1 MIESIF
7 KTITALVT
15 IQALIFGLVFIL
27 NSKKSKPLVLLGI
40 FLFIYSGTSITW
52 MLKTNFPSFFTSIKY
67 IPIVFSYSI
76 MPLFYIYVKSVIN
89 RFDKKDFFHIIPA
102 IIEFLLGLVLFIFP
116 NTGDAFYSVDNKQFL
131 LIYMVFIPPLYN
143 MIYAI
148 ITIKYVVKQQ
158 KLIPNYFT
166 DIEKKRV
173 NWLIITC
180 LIFITEYLLEIIS
193 SVVQLNTKI
202 DTLMYVFQV
211 FSSGFIVYW
220 ISIYGLTQ
228 KVLSIEDFVNK
239 NGEVKNKLDAENL
252 ITENENLVE
261 KDKPNPETSENFEKI
276 ITFFVET
283 KIYTNKDVNLFM
295 VSGLLQIPYKELS
308 RMINTYG
315 QKNFNQFVNTFRI
328 QEAKRM
334 LDDADFD
341 KFNFSGIA
349 EAVGFNSRSS
359 FFTNFKQIEGITPL
373 EYKRSLEH
381 RERS

>member
-89 RFDKKDFFHIIPA
+89 RFDKKDFFHLIPA

-180 LIFITEYLLEIIS
+180 LIFITDYLLEIIS

-202 DTLMYVFQV
+202 DTLIYVFQV

-228 KVLSIEDFVNK
+228 KSLLIENSYTESSFIKESISPVNL
-239 NGEVKNKLDAENL
+239 N
-252 ITENENLVE
+252 E
-261 KDKPNPETSENFEKI
+261 KDIPSKKINHQTETDVDYSKI
-276 ITFFVET
+276 LTFFQDT
-283 KIYTNKDVNLFM
+283 KIYKNKEINIFM
-295 VSGLLQIPYKELS
+295 VSNLMQLPYKEVS
-308 RMINTYG
+308 RLINKNSN
-315 QKNFNQFVNTFRI
+315 KNFNQFVNEFRI
-328 QEAKRM
+328 EEAKR
-334 LDDADFD
+334 LLSNPSFD
-341 KFNFSGIA
+341 KYNFTGIA
-349 EAVGFNSRSS
+349 EEVGFNSRSS
-359 FFTNFKQIEGITPL
+359 FFTNFKKVEGVTPL
-373 EYKRSLEH
+373 EFKKRMI
-381 RERS
+381 